1 MASDVEDILAAVH
14 RLPPQEQQVVL
25 RRLAESLV
33 PDEKAIARANENFW
47 KSRSI
52 DEVIREQHIA
62 PIYDL
67 HTLAFSEWPEDE
79 SVDAFLEYVYGQRRA
94 DRDE

>member
-1 MASDVEDILAAVH
+1 MASDVEDVLAAVH
-14 RLPPQEQQVVL
+14 RLPPQGQREVL

-33 PDEKAIARANENFW
+33 PDEKAIARADEHFW

-52 DEVIREQHIA
+52 DEIIREQHIA

-67 HTLAFSEWPEDE
+67 RTLAFSDWPEDE
-79 SVDAFLEYVYGQRRA
+79 SVDAFLEYVYGQRHA
-94 DRDE
+94 DRDA

>member
-14 RLPPQEQQVVL
+14 RLPPRVQQEVL

-52 DEVIREQHIA
+52 DEIIREQHIA

-67 HTLAFSEWPEDE
+67 RTLAFSDWPEDE

>member
-1 MASDVEDILAAVH
+1 MASDVEDILAAV
-14 RLPPQEQQVVL
+14 RGLPPHDQREIL

-33 PDEKAIARANENFW
+33 PDEKVIERANENFW

-52 DEVIREQHIA
+52 DEIIREQHVA

-67 HTLAFSEWPEDE
+67 RTLAFSDWPEDE
-79 SVDAFLEYVYGQRRA
+79 SVDEFLEYVYGQRRA
-94 DRDE
+94 DRDA

>member
-1 MASDVEDILAAVH
+1 MATDIEDILTAVH
-14 RLPPQEQQVVL
+14 SLPPQEQREIL

-33 PDEKAIARANENFW
+33 PDEKAINHANENFW

-52 DEVIREQHIA
+52 DEIIHEQHIA

-67 HTLAFSEWPEDE
+67 RTLAFSDWPEDE
-79 SVDAFLEYVYGQRRA
+79 GVDELMAYTYAQHET
-94 DRDE
+94 DRKA

>member
-1 MASDVEDILAAVH
+1 MATDIEDILTAVH
-14 RLPPQEQQVVL
+14 SLPPQEQREIL

-33 PDEKAIARANENFW
+33 PDEKAINHANENFW

-52 DEVIREQHIA
+52 DEIIHEQHIA

-67 HTLAFSEWPEDE
+67 RTLAFSDWPEDE
-79 SVDAFLEYVYGQRRA
+79 SADEFLTYVYSQRCA
-94 DRDE
+94 DRDA